1 MGNPETPR
9 LSLCMI
15 VRNEEKNLPSCLD
28 SVRGLADE
36 VIIVDT
42 GSTDATRD
50 IARDRGARVIEIV
63 WENHFSRA
71 RNTGL
76 EAARGKWILVLDA
89 DETLPET
96 SRQQIRQLIAQP
108 ANRAFNLVQK
118 NLLDGGKNHVS
129 VQAVRL
135 FPNHPRVRYERE
147 IHEQVNTSLERQRIP
162 IVDTAIDFIHTG
174 YVEGAVLRGKT
185 ERNRAIIHA
194 ALEREPDG
202 DPNLRY
208 FYASSFF
215 DAQEFERAAE
225 EYEECARRS
234 AANYKKLE
242 AAAKIKAAQAW
253 FLAGKLERAAA
264 LLQRLDPGGMH
275 PLAVELLGE
284 IAAKRGNIE
293 EAVRWQ
299 EHLLSVKDDVYLPPV
314 ALGPMQV
321 QALMQLANYWAGK
334 GRKDTGVKLLR
345 LAQEVAVGGRPVGPQ
360 VGEAYRHA
368 IR

>member
-1 MGNPETPR
+1 MGSPETLR
-9 LSLCMI
+9 LSVCMI
-15 VRNEEKNLPSCLD
+15 VRNEEKNLPACLA
-28 SVRGLADE
+28 SVQGLADE
-36 VIIVDT
+36 IVIVDT

-50 IARDRGARVIEIV
+50 IAKARGAHVIEIA
-63 WENHFSRA
+63 WANDFSRA

-89 DETLPET
+89 DETLPEA
-96 SRQQIRQLIAQP
+96 SRQRIRQLIAQP
-108 ANRAFNLVQK
+108 PRQAYNLVQK

-135 FPNHPRVRYERE
+135 FPRHPKVRYERE
-147 IHEQVNTSLERQRIP
+147 IHEQVNTSLERERIP
-162 IVDTAIDFIHTG
+162 IVDTTIEFIHTG
-174 YVEGAVLRGKT
+174 YVDGAVLRGKT

-215 DAQEFERAAE
+215 DAQEFERAAQ

-253 FLAGKLERAAA
+253 YLAGDLEKAERHLPA
-264 LLQRLDPGGMH
+264 DPLPGLH
-275 PLAVELLGE
+275 PLVYSIRGGL
-284 IAAKRGNIE
+284 AAKRRQPDQARQWYEQILNCTDMAYMPPISLGKLKVEGWMYLADYWYRQGRRDLAIE
-293 EAVRWQ
+293 FLRAAKSS
-299 EHLLSVKDDVYLPPV
+299 L
-314 ALGPMQV
+314 AL
-321 QALMQLANYWAGK
+321 
-334 GRKDTGVKLLR
+334 
-345 LAQEVAVGGRPVGPQ
+345 
-360 VGEAYRHA
+360 
-368 IR
+368 